1 MDKRQIFSSNLATLL
16 TMIGVSVGLGNVWR
30 FPYMMG
36 KYGGSAFLLVYLTFT
51 LLFAIPAL
59 MAEWALGRETRSGPL
74 GAFSSV
80 FGKTPGFILGSILLI
95 TVTIADS
102 YYIVVIA
109 NVANTAFFSIFTG
122 FTNANLT
129 DFQLQLSNGWLQYVI
144 SMVVLICSLYV
155 VYRGLRKGIESISK
169 IFVPFFTIVI
179 IYLIFYTFSLE
190 GATEQ
195 FVQFLSPDFNAI
207 NSEVLFAAL
216 GQAFFSLGL
225 GGTFI
230 LIYGSY
236 LKDRQNIPQGAIII
250 GLGDMGAAIFAS
262 LFIVPAILVYG
273 LDMAAGPKLLFITL
287 PELFAQ
293 MPAGRLMGSLFLI
306 ALIMVAFLSNIAAL
320 EVIAG
325 SFTDFKVPRLSRNRV
340 IIILGAIEMIL
351 ILPSSLYP
359 DLIGYLD
366 LIFGSGMQMLGSG
379 FAIVA
384 LVWGLGRKRAMN
396 QIFKQSKNIWVS
408 LYYYWAKWV
417 VPLALLIIL
426 ITYIYDSF
434 IL

>member
-1 MDKRQIFSSNLATLL
+1 
-16 TMIGVSVGLGNVWR
+16 
-30 FPYMMG
+30 
-36 KYGGSAFLLVYLTFT
+36 
-51 LLFAIPAL
+51 
-59 MAEWALGRETRSGPL
+59 
-74 GAFSSV
+74 
-80 FGKTPGFILGSILLI
+80 
-95 TVTIADS
+95 
-102 YYIVVIA
+102 
-109 NVANTAFFSIFTG
+109 
-122 FTNANLT
+122 
-129 DFQLQLSNGWLQYVI
+129 
-144 SMVVLICSLYV
+144 
-155 VYRGLRKGIESISK
+155 
-169 IFVPFFTIVI
+169 
-179 IYLIFYTFSLE
+179 
-190 GATEQ
+190 
-195 FVQFLSPDFNAI
+195 
-207 NSEVLFAAL
+207 
-216 GQAFFSLGL
+216 
-225 GGTFI
+225 
-230 LIYGSY
+230 
-236 LKDRQNIPQGAIII
+236 
-250 GLGDMGAAIFAS
+250 MGAAIFAS

-359 DLIGYLD
+359 NLIGYLD